1 MKAEYT
7 GETGHSAYTRIAE
20 HEVDIYRGGNVRNAF
35 VKHLAMHHPKEKKN
49 PEASTQVRMYR
60 NTLEMPRQAGCRGY
74 LIHIFKSAAGIVL
87 KGNKNLCNQP

>member
-49 PEASTQVRMYR
+49 PEAFKFKCTGKFSRCLDKQVA
-60 NTLEMPRQAGCRGY
+60 E
-74 LIHIFKSAAGIVL
+74 I
-87 KGNKNLCNQP
+87 